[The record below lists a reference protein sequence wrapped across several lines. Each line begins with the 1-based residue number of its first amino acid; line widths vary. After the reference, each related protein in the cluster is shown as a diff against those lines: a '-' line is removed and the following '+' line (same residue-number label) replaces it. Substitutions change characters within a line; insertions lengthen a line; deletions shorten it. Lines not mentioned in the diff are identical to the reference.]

1 MLDEYDDVYEERK
14 QWIEKAKKKGMA
26 LGMGRA
32 GSLFFSLKAG
42 HSVSNKPYKLDYSII
57 LVKQLIFPPKLRY
70 FKIKYN
76 QAGILS

>member
-1 MLDEYDDVYEERK
+1 MLDEYDDFYEERK

-32 GSLFFSLKAG
+32 GSLNFSLKAG
-42 HSVSNKPYKLDYSII
+42 HGVSNMPYKLDCGIV
-57 LVKQLIFPPKLRY
+57 LVKQLIFPPKRRY

-76 QAGILS
+76 